1 MADTGTAMVALE
13 VALIVI
19 LVNMDML
26 LVLLKHGPGNG
37 GSFGI
42 GSNAYNPSNNSN
54 DQGGGGG
61 GWYRG
66 WC

>member
-1 MADTGTAMVALE
+1 
-13 VALIVI
+13 
-19 LVNMDML
+19 MDML